1 MMCKY
6 RIALNHNLLTSV
18 NGWLNKT
25 AYFLKPLILQQTKQI
40 SYYKPIFA
48 VMNILINIKI
58 LSKFDLFDKAE
69 FFNSFFLRII
79 RDHPEHDFFLIGDDV
94 LTNISAYNNLTIL
107 SSAPNSVLI
116 NKFWVRY
123 KLPSLLKKNKI
134 EVIIHL
140 DSSCFSKTV
149 IPQLVLV
156 PDLSLFPPTYLSK
169 KNTLVWLDKAT
180 TIVTFSQTNKNSIC
194 KSLKIAEDKIAV
206 IYTGPSN
213 KFIALDIQETE
224 SIKEKY
230 TEGKEYF
237 LFSGEINANS
247 NLINLLKAFSFFK
260 KRQKSNMQLIIITKN
275 VLPTNSFVESL
286 KTYKYR
292 NEVKLLVGLSQN
304 EVAKIMAGAYSF
316 VFAIHQSNEYVQ
328 LLQAMQCNVPAIV
341 SNSLLMNEIAGDAAL
356 YTDPA
361 IFENIADKMMLLFK
375 DEDKRNELI
384 RNGKNQSEQYSA
396 ALTSELLW
404 QNIVKCAASSK

>member
-1 MMCKY
+1 
-6 RIALNHNLLTSV
+6 
-18 NGWLNKT
+18 
-25 AYFLKPLILQQTKQI
+25 
-40 SYYKPIFA
+40 
-48 VMNILINIKI
+48 MNILINVKI
-58 LSKFDLFDKAE
+58 LSKIVPFNTADFYNDY
-69 FFNSFFLRII
+69 FFNII
-79 RDHPEHDFFLIGDDV
+79 NNHPEHEFFLIRD
-94 LTNISAYNNLTIL
+94 NE
-107 SSAPNSVLI
+107 LI
-116 NKFWVRY
+116 NHLSFINLNILPPAPKSILLKKIWVNY

-134 EVIIHL
+134 DVIIHL
-140 DSSCFSKTV
+140 DTICFLKTV

-169 KNTLVWLDKAT
+169 KNTLVFLNKAT
-180 TIVTFSQTNKNSIC
+180 TIITFSQTNKNNIC
-194 KSLKIAEDKIAV
+194 KNFKIKEDKITV

-213 KFIALDIQETE
+213 KFVALEFQETE

-237 LFSGEINANS
+237 LFSGEINTNN

-275 VLPTNSFVESL
+275 ALPTNSFIESL

-292 NEVKLLVGLSQN
+292 NEVKLLVDLPQN
-304 EVAKIMAGAYSF
+304 DEAKIMASAYAF
-316 VFAIHQSNEYVQ
+316 VFATHQSNDYVQ

-341 SNSLLMNEIAGDAAL
+341 SNSILMNEIAAEAVL

-375 DEDKRNELI
+375 DEGKRNELI
-384 RNGKNQSEQYSA
+384 RSGKNQSEQYSA
-396 ALTSELLW
+396 AHTSQLLW
-404 QNIVKCAASSK
+404 QNIVECAGISK